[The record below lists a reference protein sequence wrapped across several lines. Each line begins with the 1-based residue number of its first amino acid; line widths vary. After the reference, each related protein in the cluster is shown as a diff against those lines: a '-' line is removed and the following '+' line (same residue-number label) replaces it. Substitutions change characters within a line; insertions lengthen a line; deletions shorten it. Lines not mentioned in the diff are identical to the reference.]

1 CGMSDLVSQVGAPPG
16 WYADPYGRAVHR
28 YFNGAAWTPYVVDA
42 AGQQVAES
50 PPGPSTLAAPLSASG
65 GGIVIQNVVQVPPAG
80 YVIPVA
86 GQPGTKSPGLA
97 VGLAA
102 VFGPLGVL
110 YVNVGVAIVL
120 TVLWLL
126 FFLTLIVPF
135 GIWVGGMVYAYTEAN
150 RRNLRRLAMAAG
162 PQPIHGGLP
171 PVQAWQPA
179 TAPPP
184 PPMAAPL
191 PSASFASMPPPP
203 PPSVGPL
210 APPSRAEDTL
220 PFA

>member
-1 CGMSDLVSQVGAPPG
+1 MSDLVSQIGAPPG
-16 WYADPYGRAVHR
+16 WYADPYGRAIHR

-42 AGQQVAES
+42 AGQQSTEA
-50 PPGPSTLAAPLSASG
+50 PPGPISLAGALPANP
-65 GGIVIQNVVQVPPAG
+65 GGIVIQNIVQAPQPAYAVPMT
-80 YVIPVA
+80 A

-110 YVNVGVAIVL
+110 YVNVGVAVVL

-126 FFLTLIVPF
+126 TLFTLIVPF
-135 GIWVGGMVYAYTEAN
+135 GIWVGGMAYAYTEAN
-150 RRNLRRLAMAAG
+150 RKNLRRLAMAAG

-171 PVQAWQPA
+171 PVQTWQP
-179 TAPPP
+179 APPP
-184 PPMAAPL
+184 PPVMAL
-191 PSASFASMPPPP
+191 PTPSFASMPPPP
-203 PPSVGPL
+203 PPTVGPL
-210 APPSRAEDTL
+210 AAPAPSDDTL